1 MTIKEIFRLLRGL
14 RGRAA
19 QPVPESDEECRA
31 RLLRRRKE
39 KELENFWR
47 YDGTAQDEICV
58 SEPPQSE

>member
-1 MTIKEIFRLLRGL
+1 MKIKELFRLLRGM

-19 QPVPESDEECRA
+19 RPVPESDEERRA

-47 YDGTAQDEICV
+47 YDGTAQEEICV
-58 SEPPQSE
+58 SELLQGE

>member
-1 MTIKEIFRLLRGL
+1 MKIKELFRLLRGM

-19 QPVPESDEECRA
+19 RPVPESDEERRV

-47 YDGTAQDEICV
+47 YDGRRKRKGATRWRTR
-58 SEPPQSE
+58 S

>member
-1 MTIKEIFRLLRGL
+1 MTIKELFRLLRGRL
-14 RGRAA
+14 AR
-19 QPVPESDEECRA
+19 PVPESDEERRA

-58 SEPPQSE
+58 SEPPESE